1 MRGYIVNGCLRG
13 LVRLFLFA
21 LLLLLVAA
29 AWWYRAPLKETFDRL
44 VGRRDTAL
52 PEVRD
57 TNVGAPTPTA
67 LADASGKLS
76 ALGRRGGPDS
86 VRLTPNEMAAL
97 IGTGID
103 WTVRKTFDSLR
114 VELLEGALA
123 VHARLDTKLIPPNAL
138 GPLRGLLAEREPI
151 RIAGPLAI
159 ARPGTARWTV
169 REISLRGFPFP
180 TPAVQALARQT
191 AGADANGAVAIGVDR
206 AIADVAVHPTGVVLY
221 RRRRP

>member
-1 MRGYIVNGCLRG
+1 VNGCLRG
-13 LVRLFLFA
+13 LVRLILFA

-29 AWWYRAPLKETFDRL
+29 AWWYRAPLKETFERW

-52 PEVRD
+52 PAVRD

-67 LADASGKLS
+67 LADAAGKLS

-86 VRLTPNEMAAL
+86 VLLTPNEMAA
-97 IGTGID
+97 
-103 WTVRKTFDSLR
+103 
-114 VELLEGALA
+114 
-123 VHARLDTKLIPPNAL
+123 LIPPNAL

-180 TPAVQALARQT
+180 PPAVKALARQT

-206 AIADVAVHPTGVVLY
+206 AIADVAVHSTGVVLY
-221 RRRRP
+221 RSRRP

>member
-13 LVRLFLFA
+13 VVRLFLFA

-29 AWWYRAPLKETFDRL
+29 AWWYRAPLKNTFDRL

-52 PEVRD
+52 PAVRD

-86 VRLTPNEMAAL
+86 VLLTPNEMAAL

-114 VELLEGALA
+114 VELSEGSLA
-123 VHARLDTKLIPPNAL
+123 VHARLDTKLIPPTAL

-180 TPAVQALARQT
+180 PPAVKSLARQT
-191 AGADANGAVAIGVDR
+191 AGADANGAVAIDVDR

-221 RRRRP
+221 RRRRQ